1 MQNRQN
7 GPFPGIEKT
16 SQRIVNSFSGKI
28 CIRDQPNIH
37 LCCCFQQ
44 KLKLGTREQE
54 EVSRLCEEV
63 QQLRAELGCVQG
75 GLGARE
81 ARDRRELQTRLQS
94 HQEVIADIKTELQYQ
109 VQSSYNET
117 CRRYILV

>member
-1 MQNRQN
+1 M
-7 GPFPGIEKT
+7 
-16 SQRIVNSFSGKI
+16 
-28 CIRDQPNIH
+28 
-37 LCCCFQQ
+37 
-44 KLKLGTREQE
+44 KLGTREQE

-63 QQLRAELGCVQG
+63 QLLRAELGSVQG

-117 CRRYILV
+117 FLLLFENYASASSAKFRATFSMPSSSNSVILL

>member
-1 MQNRQN
+1 MVHTRALRKLHEGSLTALVVKYAQ
-7 GPFPGIEKT
+7 GT
-16 SQRIVNSFSGKI
+16 
-28 CIRDQPNIH
+28 NIH

-54 EVSRLCEEV
+54 EVSRLSEEV
-63 QQLRAELGCVQG
+63 QLLRAELGSVQG

-94 HQEVIADIKTELQYQ
+94 HQEIIADIKTELQYQ
-109 VQSSYNET
+109 VQSS
-117 CRRYILV
+117 